1 MDNPREGVRAVSPE
15 RAGPV
20 GRGVD
25 GGLLRGASR
34 ISTGAHRHPGV
45 DRGRSRVGASFR
57 AALWLARNV
66 WPDAILG
73 AGAVA
78 LAAVALGMLRFA
90 QRALPAEKARSV
102 LAGLGGVTL
111 LFLSAAVPITLSK
124 QWITVA
130 WALEAA
136 SLAWL
141 YRRIVHKGLLGTST
155 LMAILVLVRLIAN
168 PSLWE
173 YHARSAT
180 PVWNWYLYTFG
191 VPALAFFAAAHLLG
205 SDTTARRYRIPD
217 GLWFAGGLLLFVL
230 LNVEIADAYSTG
242 ETIGFHMGGSL
253 GEDMT
258 YSLGW
263 GVFGLITLVL
273 GLVLRASRARLAAL
287 LVLLLTIGKVFLH
300 DLWHLGALYRV
311 GSIIGIAISLLVVSF
326 LTQRF
331 ILRGDRT

>member
-1 MDNPREGVRAVSPE
+1 MVVFFAVPLAFRRARSDTLGWI
-15 RAGPV
+15 AG
-20 GRGVD
+20 G
-25 GGLLRGASR
+25 
-34 ISTGAHRHPGV
+34 
-45 DRGRSRVGASFR
+45 
-57 AALWLARNV
+57 AALVLHYALLYGLARNI

-78 LAAVALGMLRFA
+78 LAAVTLGMLRFA
-90 QRALPAEKARSV
+90 QRSLPAEKGRSV

-217 GLWFAGGLLLFVL
+217 GLWFAGGLLMFVL

-242 ETIGFHMGGSL
+242 ETIGFHMGASL

-287 LVLLLTIGKVFLH
+287 FVLLLTIGKVFLH